1 MKKLIGLAL
10 ALVLI
15 FTLGACSSA
24 TSASSGAPATS
35 TASTASTASA
45 GGTKANKDIYIAMFP
60 KGYVGDVWKAVER
73 GANDAA
79 AKYGVKL
86 TVEAPQSETDV
97 DGQNNLIENAINKG
111 ADVIAIA
118 PLDDKGSVPV
128 IERAAQAGIKVIA
141 YNSTLD
147 SDIPLTQILTDNKK
161 IGDMAGEALAKAM
174 GGKGKYAIVGS
185 NEAVAIARER
195 CDYTKDYIDA
205 HYPDMKCITIQYTLG
220 DLNRALGVTSDII
233 TANPDITGIYSNNE
247 TTSIAVAT
255 VLQEKHLGGKIKHVG
270 FDATKQT
277 AVFLKDGTTQ
287 ALVGQRTY
295 DMGYIT
301 VEKAIAA
308 YKGEKLDPTYDVPI
322 ALVTSE
328 NIETDDIKMII
339 DPITTLDAKSK

>member
-1 MKKLIGLAL
+1 MKKVLGLAL
-10 ALVLI
+10 VWVCIVL
-15 FTLGACSSA
+15 LAACSA
-24 TSASSGAPATS
+24 GAPAA
-35 TASTASTASA
+35 TAAPDAAPGASPAANAEGAA
-45 GGTKANKDIYIAMFP
+45 GDDEIYIAMFP

-73 GANDAA
+73 GAKDAA

-86 TVEAPQSETDV
+86 TVEAPDSETDV
-97 DGQNNLIENAINKG
+97 DGQNKLIETAINKG

-128 IERAAQAGIKVIA
+128 IEQAQKAGIKVIA

-147 SDIPLTQILTDNKK
+147 SDIPLTQIMTDNRQ
-161 IGDMAGEALAKAM
+161 IGDMAGEALGKAM
-174 GGKGKYAIVGS
+174 GGKGKYAIIGS

-195 CDYTKDYIDA
+195 CDFTREYIEA
-205 HYPDMKCITIQYTLG
+205 HYPDMECITTQYTMG
-220 DLNRALGVTSDII
+220 DLNKALAVTSDII
-233 TANPDITGIYSNNE
+233 TANPDIQGLYSNNE

-255 VLQEKHLGGKIKHVG
+255 VLQERGLAGKIVHVG

-308 YKGEKLDPTYDVPI
+308 YKGEKLDPTYPVPI
-322 ALVTSE
+322 ALATVD
-328 NIETDDIKMII
+328 NIDTDDIKMMV
-339 DPITTLDAKSK
+339 DPIAMLDAQK